1 MPDAPDRRMLIELA
15 VLYFKIL
22 LGFKLL
28 LWLWLIVV
36 ERYTYNRGTLGAR
49 EGTGV

>member
-1 MPDAPDRRMLIELA
+1 MPDAPDRRMLIKLA

-22 LGFKLL
+22 SGFELL
-28 LWLWLIVV
+28 LWLRLIVV
-36 ERYTYNRGTLGAR
+36 EGHAHGRGTLGAQ